1 MRFEVSE
8 QEIKQAN
15 IPHEIF
21 LTNLIG
27 NHILMAVA
35 AGGIAGSFPWVMA
48 VIPIISFAM
57 LGYTLWRAK
66 RSLAKTPGT

>member
-1 MRFEVSE
+1 MRFEVSDRD
-8 QEIKQAN
+8 IKKAN

-35 AGGIAGSFPWVMA
+35 AGGVAGSFPWVMA
-48 VIPIISFAM
+48 VIPSSRLRCSAI
-57 LGYTLWRAK
+57 
-66 RSLAKTPGT
+66 RSGGPAVR